1 MKYLAQRL
9 HGLFGQDRLATSLRR
24 NGWHW
29 NLENPGRLCNHL
41 LRALGELLISETINF
56 ETCCYEGEEFMSEL
70 RGACIIGQDKD
81 VKLFYRFY
89 NRASRAPRVR

>member
-41 LRALGELLISETINF
+41 LRALGELLISETIN
-56 ETCCYEGEEFMSEL
+56 
-70 RGACIIGQDKD
+70 
-81 VKLFYRFY
+81 LFQRKPVLFIK
-89 NRASRAPRVR
+89 RQFISRS

>member
-41 LRALGELLISETINF
+41 LRALGELLISETMPI
-56 ETCCYEGEEFMSEL
+56 
-70 RGACIIGQDKD
+70 
-81 VKLFYRFY
+81 
-89 NRASRAPRVR
+89 